1 MKSNKYTF
9 VPLEKDATIQREQNI
24 KLTKIVRDYVRYKN
38 LQILQ
43 DDKINILHKM
53 KIIDKM
59 NKNGNI
65 KPLNFFSGLQNEI
78 TEYHYF

>member
-1 MKSNKYTF
+1 MKSNYTF
-9 VPLEKDATIQREQNI
+9 VPLEKDATIQREENI
-24 KLTKIVRDYVRYKN
+24 KLTKMVRDFVRHKN

-53 KIIDKM
+53 KIIDNM

-65 KPLNFFSGLQNEI
+65 KPLNLFSGLQNEI

>member
-9 VPLEKDATIQREQNI
+9 MPLEKRGTIQREENM
-24 KLTKIVRDYVRYKN
+24 KLTKIVRDFVRHKKI
-38 LQILQ
+38 QILQ
-43 DDKINILHKM
+43 DDKINIINKM

-65 KPLNFFSGLQNEI
+65 KPLNLFSFRNEI

>member
-1 MKSNKYTF
+1 MKSNYTF
-9 VPLEKDATIQREQNI
+9 VPLEKDATIQREENI
-24 KLTKIVRDYVRYKN
+24 KLTKIFRDYVRYKN

-65 KPLNFFSGLQNEI
+65 KPLNLFSGLQNEI

>member
-1 MKSNKYTF
+1 MKSNYTF
-9 VPLEKDATIQREQNI
+9 VPLEKDATIQREENI

-65 KPLNFFSGLQNEI
+65 KPLNLFSGLQNEI

>member
-9 VPLEKDATIQREQNI
+9 VPLEKHGIFLQEENI
-24 KLTKIVRDYVRYKN
+24 KLTKIVKDYVRHKN

-43 DDKINILHKM
+43 DDKISILDKM
-53 KIIDKM
+53 LIIDKM
-59 NKNGNI
+59 NKKGTI
-65 KPLNFFSGLQNEI
+65 KPLNLFSGLRNEI

>member
-1 MKSNKYTF
+1 MKSNYTF
-9 VPLEKDATIQREQNI
+9 VPLEKDAIIQREENI
-24 KLTKIVRDYVRYKN
+24 KLTKIFRDYVRYKN

-65 KPLNFFSGLQNEI
+65 KPLNLFSFRNEI
-78 TEYHYF
+78 NEYHYF